1 MERIEA
7 ANALSV
13 VILDHGERVQVINLP
28 DPREK
33 FIAEF
38 NSKAEESGLTAEV
51 LHVSPC

>member
-1 MERIEA
+1 MESIEA
-7 ANALSV
+7 AHSLSV